1 LNSDIPPE
9 PLFTLVQL
17 LQIQNFELNTLILEI
32 IVVVVLLF
40 LCALVS
46 ASEVAYFSLS
56 PKELDD
62 IKNDDSKINDNIID
76 LLAKPRTLLSTV
88 LIAIS
93 FMSIS
98 IVMLTHLIIQNF
110 FPENALPVQIFQW
123 SIQTHYIEE
132 FINISL
138 DICIILLFTEVMPK
152 IFAGANKMRV
162 ATFMALPLKALI
174 QICFPIS
181 FIMVKTSAYI
191 EKKIRRYTDLNMDD
205 IDQAIEMTADK
216 DTTQE
221 DIDVLKGI
229 VHFGNITAN
238 QIMHSRMEIH
248 GVDISWD
255 FNKLI
260 TYVNESGYSR
270 LPVYAKSLDHIE
282 GILHVKDLL
291 PFLNNQ
297 NYRWQQLIREAMF
310 IPESKKIDDL
320 LKEIQEQRKHLAI
333 VVDEHGGT
341 SGLVTLEDII
351 EEVLGEIKDEFDVEE
366 DFVSSRVNSNT
377 FVFEGKTLLNDVCKV
392 LEADVEEFEA
402 VRGGAESIA
411 GLILELA
418 GTMPEVKQE
427 FKFKYYVFKVLSV
440 ENRRI
445 KRIQITLE
453 NKNT

>member
-1 LNSDIPPE
+1 
-9 PLFTLVQL
+9 
-17 LQIQNFELNTLILEI
+17 
-32 IVVVVLLF
+32 
-40 LCALVS
+40 
-46 ASEVAYFSLS
+46 
-56 PKELDD
+56 
-62 IKNDDSKINDNIID
+62 
-76 LLAKPRTLLSTV
+76 
-88 LIAIS
+88 
-93 FMSIS
+93 
-98 IVMLTHLIIQNF
+98 
-110 FPENALPVQIFQW
+110 
-123 SIQTHYIEE
+123 
-132 FINISL
+132 
-138 DICIILLFTEVMPK
+138 
-152 IFAGANKMRV
+152 
-162 ATFMALPLKALI
+162 
-174 QICFPIS
+174 
-181 FIMVKTSAYI
+181 
-191 EKKIRRYTDLNMDD
+191 
-205 IDQAIEMTADK
+205 
-216 DTTQE
+216 
-221 DIDVLKGI
+221 
-229 VHFGNITAN
+229 
-238 QIMHSRMEIH
+238 MEIH

>member
-9 PLFTLVQL
+9 PLMVFTQILQVQGFSL
-17 LQIQNFELNTLILEI
+17 NNTLFEVIAVI
-32 IVVVVLLF
+32 VLLL

-62 IKNDDSKINDNIID
+62 IKNDDSSINDNILD
-76 LLAKPRTLLSTV
+76 LLEKPRTLLSTV

-98 IVMLTHLIIQNF
+98 IVMLTHLIIQQF
-110 FPENALPVQIFQW
+110 FPESVVNVQIFNW
-123 SIQTHYIEE
+123 EIKAHYIEE
-132 FINISL
+132 SINIVL

-152 IFAGANKMRV
+152 IFAGANKMLV
-162 ATFMALPLKALI
+162 ATFMALPLKFLI
-174 QICFPIS
+174 KVFYPIS
-181 FIMVKTSAYI
+181 FIMVKSSAFI

-238 QIMHSRMEIH
+238 QIMHPRMEIH

-255 FNKLI
+255 FPKLLS
-260 TYVNESGYSR
+260 YVRDSGYSR
-270 LPVYAKSLDHIE
+270 LPIYSKSLDHIE
-282 GILHVKDLL
+282 GVLHVKDLL
-291 PFLNNQ
+291 PHINFD
-297 NYRWQQLIREAMF
+297 NYRWQQLGREAMF

-320 LKEIQEQRKHLAI
+320 LREIQEQRKHLAI

-366 DFVSSRVNSNT
+366 DFISSKVNNNT
-377 FVFEGKTLLNDVCKV
+377 YVFEGKTLLNDVCKV
-392 LEADVEEFEA
+392 LNADIDEFEDI
-402 VRGGAESIA
+402 RGGAESIA

-418 GTMPEVKQE
+418 GNMPEVKAEYQ
-427 FKFKYYVFKVLSV
+427 YQHYLFKVLSI
-440 ENRRI
+440 EKRRI
-445 KRIQITLE
+445 KRIQVMILD
-453 NKNT
+453 KN